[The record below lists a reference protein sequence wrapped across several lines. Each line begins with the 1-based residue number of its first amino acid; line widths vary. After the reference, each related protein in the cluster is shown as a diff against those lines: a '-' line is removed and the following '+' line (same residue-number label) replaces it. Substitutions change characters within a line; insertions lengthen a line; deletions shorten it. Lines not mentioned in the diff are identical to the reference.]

1 MAGTVAIVGAGQI
14 GFAATQ
20 AFSSAGWRVRVLARS
35 LPDWPLE
42 EARFESHVAERDAA
56 PSADVVVDTI
66 AFDAGDTA
74 RYDPSLIGRLI
85 LVSSASVYRD
95 EQGRTLDE
103 AASSGFPAFP
113 ARITEDQPT
122 VGAGSQSYS
131 TRKIAMERDAIARFG
146 QRATILRP
154 CAIHGA
160 YSRHPREW
168 WFVKRLLDSRKQI
181 PLAYQGKSRFQ
192 TTAAALIGDAALAAA
207 ERRVGGTYNLADAD
221 SPSVIEIGQA
231 ISSRM
236 GMQCA
241 FVPVEGSP
249 ASGAGRTPWSIPAP
263 MILDGSRAIE
273 ALGIAPSRYEKA
285 VAPAVDWL
293 ACRSTAGRPVADW
306 RTAFPQ
312 LAAYPWD
319 MFDYAAETATPGD
332 ME

>member
-1 MAGTVAIVGAGQI
+1 MPGTVAIVGAGQI
-14 GFAATQ
+14 GLAATQ

-42 EARFESHVAERDAA
+42 EARFESHVAGRDTA

-66 AFDAGDTA
+66 AFDASDTA
-74 RYDPSLIGRLI
+74 RYDPSLVGRLI
-85 LVSSASVYRD
+85 LVSSVSVYRD

-103 AASSGFPAFP
+103 AASNGFPAFP

-122 VGAGSQSYS
+122 VSAGPQTYS

-154 CAIHGA
+154 CAIHGP

-168 WFVKRLLDSRKQI
+168 WFVKRLLDSREQI

-207 ERRVGGTYNLADAD
+207 ERGATGIYNLADAD
-221 SPSVIEIGQA
+221 SPSVLEIGQA

-236 GMQCA
+236 GMRCA
-241 FVPVEGSP
+241 LVPMDGTP

-263 MILDGSRAIE
+263 MILDGSRAVE
-273 ALGIAPSRYEKA
+273 TLGIAPSRYEKA
-285 VAPAVDWL
+285 VVPAVDWL
-293 ACRSTAGRPVADW
+293 AYRSNEGRLTADW

-319 MFDYAAETATPGD
+319 MFDYAAETAMLGG